1 FASPYLWKKLGD
13 RYPIVCFSTSPYS
26 SKIIKEGT
34 VYIKRRKRTWLASLE
49 GNFDPGQVL
58 QLGRLFPQ
66 AAHCRIP
73 ALTSL
78 NNIGAVFH
86 PAAYLLNMEAIE
98 QAAKDNNPFSFYME
112 GIFYNS
118 EVASTLE
125 QIDQVRLQIAQ
136 RLGMNVFGLAE
147 NPREDVWR
155 KLITGMRALEEE
167 HEDEILE
174 LREIRK
180 LFIKFLNNSVLSAQH
195 WLDITYG
202 VTRVQGESLGS
213 AIGRTPTYQNM
224 SVPQIRYMEEDIPTG
239 LVPLEAIAIRLG
251 IDASPLTTI
260 IDKYNNIQGGEAR
273 ASGRGL
279 REFSSDFIR
288 DYLLGS

>member
-1 FASPYLWKKLGD
+1 
-13 RYPIVCFSTSPYS
+13 
-26 SKIIKEGT
+26 
-34 VYIKRRKRTWLASLE
+34 
-49 GNFDPGQVL
+49 
-58 QLGRLFPQ
+58 
-66 AAHCRIP
+66 
-73 ALTSL
+73 
-78 NNIGAVFH
+78 
-86 PAAYLLNMEAIE
+86 MEAIE